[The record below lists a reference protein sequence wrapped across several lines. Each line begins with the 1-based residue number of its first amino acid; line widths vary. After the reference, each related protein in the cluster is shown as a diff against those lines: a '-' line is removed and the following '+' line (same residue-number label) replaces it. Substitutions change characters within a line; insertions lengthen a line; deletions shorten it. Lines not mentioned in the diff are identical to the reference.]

1 MLRRSSSFL
10 GILGCLGLFLGCGG
24 GGTSSDDIVRVS
36 RQNNSGTYAYFREA
50 VLGKEGQFKLG
61 SIDQSGS
68 KDVVE
73 LVSITPQA
81 IGYSGMGYATPEV
94 KMLAVKAEGADAAVA
109 PTSEN
114 AAAGAYPLARGLY
127 IYLLGEP
134 EGATKHYLN
143 WIMSPEGQKI
153 VEDIGYVPMPA
164 VEVTDETAPPEA
176 TIKVAGSDTMV
187 NAAQAWAEVYMKKYP
202 QVSIQVSGGGSGVG
216 IAKLIDG
223 TVDLANASRD
233 MKEEEREQ
241 AISKSGGKEVKEITT
256 ALDALA
262 VYVHKENPLN
272 EIDIEDLKQIY
283 GDGGT
288 IQKWSQVKGYP
299 ADDATN

>member
-10 GILGCLGLFLGCGG
+10 ATLGCLGLFLGCGSG
-24 GGTSSDDIVRVS
+24 GSSTDDIVRVS

-241 AISKSGGKEVKEITT
+241 AISKSGGKEIKEITT

>member
-10 GILGCLGLFLGCGG
+10 AILGCLGLFLGCGSG
-24 GGTSSDDIVRVS
+24 GSSTDDIVRVS

-73 LVSITPQA
+73 LVAITPQA

-241 AISKSGGKEVKEITT
+241 AASKSGGKQVKEITT

-272 EIDIEDLKQIY
+272 EIDIVDLKQIY

-288 IQKWSQVKGYP
+288 IQKWSQIKGYP